1 MSPMTALDTAHLY
14 REHGAHLRGLCYR
27 MTGSAADADDIVQ
40 ETFVRALTSPPSG
53 GGPLRPWLVRVALN
67 LGRDLLRAR
76 RRQGYPGPW
85 LPSPAATTTEDGDPL
100 PDIEP
105 PTTEGRYDL
114 LESVSYAFLL
124 ALEELSGT
132 QRAVLILRDVLDT
145 PIDETAAALGL
156 SEANVKTTLH
166 RARAALAAY
175 DQRHRVRRPTGANRE
190 QNQAALFALFHALQ
204 AGDSE
209 AMVRVL
215 RRDVR
220 AVTDA
225 GGLYQAARLP
235 VVGADKLALF
245 LRKLLDRRGPPSA
258 IELRVLN
265 ALPALVV
272 RYEPGDPR
280 DAPWQVVR
288 CDLDADGLIQEIHTI
303 MAPRKLTAL
312 GLSA

>member
-1 MSPMTALDTAHLY
+1 MTALDTAHLY

-27 MTGSAADADDIVQ
+27 MTGSAADADDLVQ
-40 ETFVRALTSPPSG
+40 ETFVRALTSPPAAAGS
-53 GGPLRPWLVRVALN
+53 LRPWLTRVALN

-76 RRQGYPGPW
+76 RRQAYPGPW
-85 LPSPAATTTEDGDPL
+85 LPSPMATTTDDGAPL
-100 PDIEP
+100 PDLEP
-105 PTTEGRYDL
+105 PTTEGRYDV

-124 ALEELSGT
+124 ALEELTGT

-145 PIDETAAALGL
+145 PVDETAAALGL

-166 RARAALAAY
+166 RARATLAAH
-175 DQRHRVRRPTGANRE
+175 DQGRRLRRPTHADRE
-190 QNQAALFALFHALQ
+190 QNQAALFELFRALQ

-220 AVTDA
+220 AVTD
-225 GGLYQAARLP
+225 GGGVYHAARLP
-235 VVGADKLALF
+235 IVGADKLALF
-245 LRKLLDRRGPPSA
+245 LRKLLARRGPPA
-258 IELRVLN
+258 GVELRVLN

-272 RYEPGDPR
+272 RYGAGDPR
-280 DAPWQVVR
+280 ESPLQVVR
-288 CDLDADGLIQEIHTI
+288 CDLDEDGLIQEIHTI

-312 GLSA
+312 GLPG